1 MRRGLAF
8 SIAAGVVLLAL
19 AGCGRSYLMQ
29 GEREA
34 WRHEAEETCMKSGA
48 VTVGTVQI
56 DPIEGPGMCGMDFPL
71 KVSALAE
78 SSPAMSYG
86 EDLRPPA
93 SIPNGGNDMPQWP
106 PTQRYASP
114 ARVAPVQ
121 RAPIEGAPVAGQRMR
136 WVPGPQGVDIEQDGA
151 GQADQPMS
159 LSPSESGA
167 QPAAPTYQSAP
178 YQQPT
183 YQQPSTVPP
192 YRSAPQYVA
201 PRDTYMQQP
210 SAPQTIPSR
219 AQPQSYSYP
228 SRQQP
233 AAYPRQAPMAA
244 PSARAMPDDIP
255 DDAEVP
261 PGGSAGAP
269 LQRTQ
274 PAYNA
279 PAYQPPPQQRE
290 LPRLGPQRSQN
301 MSAIPPAALQPTAT
315 LACPLV
321 SALDRWVSEGVQP
334 AAMHWFGS
342 PVAEIHQIGG
352 YNCRGMVGG
361 SGVSEHSF
369 GNALDVAGFTLANGR
384 NITVK
389 DGWHGRPEEQGFL
402 HDVQLY
408 ACETFTTV
416 LAPGYNIYHYDH
428 IHVDL
433 MHRRAGYRPCR
444 PEAIPGEVA
453 AAQARAKYAAH
464 SRGPAYTG
472 SIGDSSDVKGEPNA
486 VPGADG
492 DVIVDDGNEQ
502 TPPVHVPKYLGHAMA
517 EDRLTIH

>member
-1 MRRGLAF
+1 M
-8 SIAAGVVLLAL
+8 LLAL

-34 WRHEAEETCMKSGA
+34 WRHDAEETCMKSGA
-48 VTVGTVQI
+48 VKVGTVLI

-78 SSPAMSYG
+78 AAPAMSYS
-86 EDLRPPA
+86 DDPRPPA
-93 SIPNGGNDMPQWP
+93 SIPNGNYDQPQWP
-106 PTQRYASP
+106 PQSAPRYAP
-114 ARVAPVQ
+114 PVRTAPVVS
-121 RAPIEGAPVAGQRMR
+121 APIEGRPVGGERMR
-136 WVPGPQGVDIEQDGA
+136 WVPGPQGVEIQHDGGAA
-151 GQADQPMS
+151 GQPMS
-159 LSPSESGA
+159 LSPGGGQSPSYESNVS
-167 QPAAPTYQSAP
+167 PP

-183 YQQPSTVPP
+183 SVPP
-192 YRSAPQYVA
+192 YRGAPQYVP
-201 PRDTYMQQP
+201 PRDYAPQT
-210 SAPQTIPSR
+210 SAPQTSAPQSVPSR
-219 AQPQSYSYP
+219 AQPQTYSYP

-233 AAYPRQAPMAA
+233 TSYPRQAQPMAA
-244 PSARAMPDDIP
+244 PAARQLPDDIP

-261 PGGSAGAP
+261 DGGSAGAP
-269 LQRTQ
+269 LQRRQ

-279 PAYQPPPQQRE
+279 PVYQPPPQQQRQ
-290 LPRLGPQRSQN
+290 LPKLGPQRPPN
-301 MSAIPPAALQPTAT
+301 MSAIPPAALQPAAT
-315 LACPLV
+315 LACPIV

-384 NITVK
+384 KVTVK

-433 MHRRAGYRPCR
+433 MHRREGYRPCR

-453 AAQARAKYAAH
+453 AAKARTQLAAH

-472 SIGDSSDVKGEPNA
+472 SIGGNVKGEPNA

-492 DVIVDDGNEQ
+492 DVIVDDGQEI
-502 TPPVHVPKYLGHAMA
+502 TPRVKVPRYLGAQA